1 MSSSIKHGVTL
12 FRGALIRV
20 EELVAAVSLLSLL
33 VMVLIEVLARNLFNT
48 GFPDMEMVM
57 RYLVLYVGLIG
68 AVLATERVCHIKCD
82 VISVFIS
89 IQRKET
95 IRRPLFLLSA
105 MVCAVLSWH
114 ASRFWWDEWSYAGD
128 HIKWV
133 VPMALILPVGFG
145 LLALHFT
152 LSGLMGDQPDEDA
165 ACQ

>member
-1 MSSSIKHGVTL
+1 MVTSIKHGLTL

-20 EELVAAVSLLSLL
+20 EELAAAASLLALL

-57 RYLVLYVGLIG
+57 RYLVLYVGLLG

-89 IQRKET
+89 IQSKEK
-95 IRRPLFLLSA
+95 IKRPLFLLSA
-105 MVCAVLSWH
+105 VVCAALSWH

-128 HIKWV
+128 HEKWV

-152 LSGLMGDQPDEDA
+152 LSGLMGDPSSADDN
-165 ACQ
+165 CQ